1 MTPVFP
7 VTYSTLAAN
16 SLEVLL
22 SKRYVWDKVQCRLL
36 LRGVSDSY
44 SVSTSSGNFVVRIYR
59 AGHRSLSEIEAEV
72 EFLIA
77 LKNSGVSV
85 SYPVL
90 DREGHYVFT
99 VGAPEGTRYGVVFTH
114 APGKFVPLLNDKQ
127 IKLFGREM
135 AKLHT
140 VSTNVRLVNQRWNID
155 CETTLIKPLAA
166 IRDYFKDCADE
177 YMWLQKTTEQTQ
189 DRISQLDCSAFVPG
203 YCHFDFFPK
212 NFHFD
217 GDDSI
222 TFFDFDFFGYG
233 WIVNDVMTFQQHLFL
248 EVELGRMSEGTSEQV
263 FKLFV
268 DAYREV
274 RPLSVEELAAIPVLG
289 LGFWMFYFGFYTTHD
304 QFLPLLHDP
313 HLTVRTNLIRQIM
326 KRSSR
331 VKYR

>member
-1 MTPVFP
+1 MTPSFP
-7 VTYSTLAAN
+7 VTYSTLAAI
-16 SLEVLL
+16 SLETFLW
-22 SKRYVWDKVQCRLL
+22 KRYLWDRVQCRLL
-36 LRGVSDSY
+36 LRGVSDTY

-77 LKNSGVSV
+77 LKNSNVSV

-90 DREGHYVFT
+90 DGQGHYVFA
-99 VGAPEGTRYGVVFTH
+99 VEAPEGTRHGVVFTF
-114 APGKFVPLLNDKQ
+114 APGKFVSILNDKQ

-140 VSTNVRLVNQRWNID
+140 VSTNVRLANRRWNID
-155 CETTLIKPLAA
+155 PETTLVKPLAA
-166 IRDYFKDCADE
+166 IKDYFKDCPDE
-177 YMWLQKTTEQTQ
+177 YAWLENATEQTQ
-189 DRISQLDCSAFVPG
+189 NRISQLDGSAFASG

-212 NFHFD
+212 NFHFV

-233 WIVNDVMTFQQHLFL
+233 WIVNDVMTFQQHLCL
-248 EVELGRMSEGTSEQV
+248 EVEIGRMSESTSEQV
-263 FKLFV
+263 FKLFL
-268 DAYREV
+268 DAYREI
-274 RPLSVEELAAIPVLG
+274 RPLSAEELAAIPMLS

-313 HLTVRTNLIRQIM
+313 HLTARTNLIRQVTQ
-326 KRSSR
+326 RSSR
-331 VKYR
+331 LMYR